1 MYSPFAYSHL
11 QPYHSYEYVKRNL
24 RTIRAAAATWSITDH
39 LIHYAYEE
47 IENVKCIYS
56 LLISILHVV
65 NKYPIEDIWTVLR
78 R

>member
-24 RTIRAAAATWSITDH
+24 RTIRAAAATWSIPDH

-47 IENVKCIYS
+47 RKCKMH
-56 LLISILHVV
+56 LLSSHFYFTCR
-65 NKYPIEDIWTVLR
+65 K
-78 R
+78 